1 MYTMKKE
8 VFTKKKKK
16 RSGWEYNLL
25 LVCLPSSY
33 DPYQQTNL
41 RKNKKNENGKLF
53 LIFHYVTYKKECG
66 YITNYFILINLMK
79 KANHCATNL

>member
-1 MYTMKKE
+1 M
-8 VFTKKKKK
+8 
-16 RSGWEYNLL
+16 

-53 LIFHYVTYKKECG
+53 LILHYVTYKGECG
-66 YITNYFILINLMK
+66 YVTNCFILINLMK